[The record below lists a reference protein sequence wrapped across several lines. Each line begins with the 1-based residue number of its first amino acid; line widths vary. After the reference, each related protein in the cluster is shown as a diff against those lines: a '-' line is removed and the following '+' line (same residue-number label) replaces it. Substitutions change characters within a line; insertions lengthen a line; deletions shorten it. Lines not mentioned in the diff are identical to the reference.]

1 MGFEAWYTI
10 SVVLVMLGFLSL
22 TNFGPDTVLM
32 GGVTLL
38 MITGILTPGDALA
51 GLANEGMVTVGVL
64 FIVAAGLNQTGVA
77 QIIVERLLGPPG
89 STVRAQ
95 LKMMIPTAV
104 ISNFTNNTPQV
115 AIMIPAVNE
124 WAKRYGL
131 RVSDLMM
138 PLSYATIVGG
148 MCTIIGT
155 SPNLIVNGLME
166 SHAKAKA
173 FAFFEPAWV
182 GIPVGIIG
190 VALIIP
196 LMRLVPDRSPLDS
209 EFESA
214 REYTVEM
221 IVAPD
226 GRFVGKTLE
235 EAGLRHFAGMYVA
248 EIDRGGHVLPVVSSK
263 EPLEANDRL
272 VFVGGPEA
280 AAELQKIKGLNPATE
295 QIFRLDVPRSERFL
309 IEAVISPG
317 CPIVGQTIRQGRF
330 RSRYNA
336 VVMAVARHGRRLRQ
350 NVEDIV
356 LHPGDVLLVEAHE
369 SFIEQQ
375 RNSKD
380 FYLISPLEDSSPL
393 RHEKAWIALAI
404 LGLMVTLATLE
415 MLSMV
420 KASMLAAGLMIMT
433 GCVSGSEARR
443 SIDTEVL
450 LTIAA
455 ALGLGQAMLKTGAAD
470 GIASSVMAFAG
481 SNPWL
486 NLAAIY
492 LLTLVLTEIISH
504 AAAAVLVFPIAITT
518 AQSLGVNVAPFAM
531 TVMMAASL
539 AFATPFGYQTNMM
552 VYGPGGYHF
561 SDFLRVGIPMDIITA
576 GIAILI
582 VPQVW
587 AF

>member
-1 MGFEAWYTI
+1 MGFEAWFTI
-10 SVVLVMLGFLSL
+10 TVVLVMLGFLSL

-64 FIVAAGLNQTGVA
+64 FIVAAGLNQTGIT

-104 ISNFTNNTPQV
+104 FSNFTNNTPQV

-124 WAKRYGL
+124 WARRYSL

-166 SHAKAKA
+166 SHARVKP
-173 FAFFEPAWV
+173 FSFFEPAWV
-182 GIPVGIIG
+182 GIPVAIIG
-190 VALIIP
+190 LAFIIP
-196 LMRLVPDRSPLDS
+196 LMKLVPDRRSPDV

-226 GRFVGKTLE
+226 SSLVGKTLE
-235 EAGLRHFAGMYVA
+235 EAGLRYFSGMYVA
-248 EIDRGGHVLPVVSSK
+248 EIDRGGHVLPAVSSK

-280 AAELQKIKGLNPATE
+280 AAELQKIKGLKPATE
-295 QIFRLDVPRSERFL
+295 QIFRLDVPRSERLL
-309 IEAVISPG
+309 IEAVVSPG
-317 CPIVGQTIRQGRF
+317 CPIVGRSVRHGRF
-330 RSRYNA
+330 RSRYDA
-336 VVMAVARHGRRLRQ
+336 VVMAVARHGQRLRQ

-356 LHPGDVLLVEAHE
+356 LRPGDVLLVEAHE

-380 FYLISPLEDSSPL
+380 FYLISPLENSSPP

-404 LGLMVTLATLE
+404 LGFMVTAASLE
-415 MLSMV
+415 WLSMV
-420 KASMLAAGLMIMT
+420 KAAMLSAGLMIMT
-433 GCVSGSEARR
+433 GCLSGSEARR

-470 GIASSVMAFAG
+470 GIASSVMALAG
-481 SNPWL
+481 SHPWL

-518 AQSLGVNVAPFAM
+518 AQSLGVSVTPFAM

-561 SDFLRVGIPMDIITA
+561 TDFLRVGIPMDIITA

-582 VPQVW
+582 IPQVW